1 MTWKK
6 EAFKNFKLY
15 AVTNLTGPEAGVARK
30 VQRAYLG
37 GADIVQLRSKNVSDR
52 SLLQI
57 GACMRE
63 LADGYGKL
71 FFVNDRPDL
80 AIVLKADGLHL
91 GQDDMPIAVAR
102 RLCRLAKAPLW
113 IGKSTH
119 SLSQALEAQKEGA
132 DYIGVGPIFGT
143 PTKPDYKPVG
153 LDLIRQLK
161 RKIKIPFVVI
171 GGIDETN
178 LHKVLEAGATRVA
191 FVRAIFQA
199 RDIYDAAKKLRRQI
213 EDYTSK

>member
-15 AVTNLTGPEAGVARK
+15 AVTNITGPETSVARK

-52 SLLQI
+52 SLLKI
-57 GACMRE
+57 GAFIRE
-63 LADGYGKL
+63 IADGYGRL

-80 AIVLKADGLHL
+80 AIALKADGLHL

-102 RLCRLAKAPLW
+102 RLCRLAGRRLW

-119 SLSQALEAQKEGA
+119 SLAQALAAEKEGA

-153 LDLIRQLK
+153 VELIRQVK
-161 RKIKIPFVVI
+161 CKIKIPFVVI

-178 LHKVLEAGATRVA
+178 IHNVLEAGATRIAV
-191 FVRAIFQA
+191 VRAIFQA
-199 RDIYDAAKKLRRQI
+199 RDIYAAAKKLRRQI
-213 EDYTSK
+213 EDYTSR